1 MASDQRCKGT
11 TSSGDPC
18 AAPAGF
24 VDPSSG
30 YCASHDPEMREML
43 REAGRRGGRATAKR
57 FRGSGLPA
65 EELGDLQT
73 VEDAQRWLRLIAQA
87 VGERRITHSEGSS
100 MTGAVKAWIR
110 SEDTRLR
117 AADLQE
123 LQEQIAELK
132 RSRMKSA

>member
-1 MASDQRCKGT
+1 MGSERACRGMTTKGQ
-11 TSSGDPC
+11 PC
-18 AAPAGF
+18 GAPPEL

-43 REAGRRGGRATAKR
+43 REAGRRGGQTTAKR
-57 FRGSGLPA
+57 FKSPGLPA
-65 EELGDLQT
+65 EELGPLES

-100 MTGAVKAWIR
+100 MTRAVKAWIQ

-117 AADLQE
+117 ATHLQE

-132 RSRMKSA
+132 RSRMRSA